1 LVRLV
6 ASVAFNLATIDV
18 IASADKHGIILAT
31 TGACTATWGTV
42 SIFRQAAKAGVLIA
56 IVWGVGEIR
65 RREIIIG
72 GAGGYHSGI
81 MRRLLAGRGKKRVV
95 EGRRIRTSS
104 LNSGYRRT
112 SS

>member
-1 LVRLV
+1 V
-6 ASVAFNLATIDV
+6 
-18 IASADKHGIILAT
+18 IILAT

-42 SIFRQAAKAGVLIA
+42 SIFRQAAEAGVFVTVA
-56 IVWGVGEIR
+56 WGGGEIR

-72 GAGGYHSGI
+72 RGGGDHSRI
-81 MRRLLAGRGKKRVV
+81 RRGLLEGRGKKRVV
-95 EGRRIRTSS
+95 EGGKMRHTSS